1 MGNSNNNA
9 TFLERFQNLLK
20 DLFQFDASDLDFGI
34 YRILNHKRK
43 QIDKFI
49 TTDLVKNV
57 EDAFSKH
64 KGEKLEN
71 IEKELKEARK
81 EIYNNINK
89 NAITLEGELK
99 SEFKDTNIGQKY
111 LKILDRK
118 REIENIDEIKNQV
131 YNDLNIFFSRYY
143 EEGDFIPQYRYS
155 IKGHKYAIP
164 YNGEE
169 VKLYWSSYDQYYTK
183 TGMLFRDYT
192 FKFNNHKVI
201 FRIVAAK
208 EELGSKKLPRSDFVQ
223 DDEIHKFVDKNS
235 YDSFSI

>member
-71 IEKELKEARK
+71 IEKELKEARE
-81 EIYNNINK
+81 EIYNNIN
-89 NAITLEGELK
+89 ITMSLYSEIPSCLEDGK
-99 SEFKDTNIGQKY
+99 SFTLIY
-111 LKILDRK
+111 
-118 REIENIDEIKNQV
+118 
-131 YNDLNIFFSRYY
+131 
-143 EEGDFIPQYRYS
+143 
-155 IKGHKYAIP
+155 
-164 YNGEE
+164 
-169 VKLYWSSYDQYYTK
+169 
-183 TGMLFRDYT
+183 
-192 FKFNNHKVI
+192 
-201 FRIVAAK
+201 
-208 EELGSKKLPRSDFVQ
+208 KK
-223 DDEIHKFVDKNS
+223 
-235 YDSFSI
+235 